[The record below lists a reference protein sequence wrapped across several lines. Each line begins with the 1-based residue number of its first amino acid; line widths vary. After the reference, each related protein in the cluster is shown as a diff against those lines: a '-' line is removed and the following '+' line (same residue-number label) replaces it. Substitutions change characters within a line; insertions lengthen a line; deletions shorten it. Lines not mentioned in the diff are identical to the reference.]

1 MAYENNKGIE
11 EVLWKHVQIRRP
23 KEGIG
28 LLLAAIA
35 IKSRGDAEKQIS
47 SVLISFNVLCEGIS
61 NVKKTLVRVNEVQF
75 KTRNNRRVPGY
86 CKRVQDFSLES
97 ILL

>member
-11 EVLWKHVQIRRP
+11 EVLWKHVQIRRS

-35 IKSRGDAEKQIS
+35 VKSRGDAEKQIS
-47 SVLISFNVLCEGIS
+47 SVLISLNVLCKGIS
-61 NVKKTLVRVNEVQF
+61 NIKKTLVRVNEVQF
-75 KTRNNRRVPGY
+75 KTRNNRRVPCY

-97 ILL
+97 IVL